1 MTTFNGY
8 IHLEIIYQGDHCPAC
23 QYMAEAVEEV
33 IPNYGEL
40 VRYTRVDYMKG
51 KKHARRFYELSVS
64 LHGEEEVTKRL
75 RCAPI
80 PSLFI
85 NGEIIFDAIPPRYKL
100 ISAIESSLEKCGL
113 SRP

>member
-1 MTTFNGY
+1 MESNGY
-8 IHLEIIYQGDHCPAC
+8 IHIEIIHQGDHCPAC

-33 IPNYGEL
+33 IPEYGNSI
-40 VRYTRVDYMKG
+40 RFTKVDYMKS

-64 LHGEEEVTKRL
+64 LYGEEELRKRM

-85 NGEIIFDAIPPRYKL
+85 NGELIFDAIPPRYDL
-100 ISAIESSLEKCGL
+100 IDAIESALKRHGL
-113 SRP
+113 SKP